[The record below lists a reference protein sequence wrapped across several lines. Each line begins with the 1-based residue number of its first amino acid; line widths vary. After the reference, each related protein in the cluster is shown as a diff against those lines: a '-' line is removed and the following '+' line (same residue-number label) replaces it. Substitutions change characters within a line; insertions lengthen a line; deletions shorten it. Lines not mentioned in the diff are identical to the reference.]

1 MTIRLLRT
9 LVAVADTRT
18 FSAAAVEVRVTHAAV
33 SQQMQTLEA
42 DLGLALF
49 NRDTRTPE
57 LTPIGQE
64 VVRKARQLIA
74 DYDNLAP
81 SVLGDDGLSGVVTL
95 GALRT
100 TLTGLTPH
108 AMARLKD
115 RFPALGIHIRPGL
128 TETLLADISR
138 GSVDAAIVTRPHLLP
153 ADIAFKDLARE
164 PLQLIAHAQDPLD
177 DPIALLHSRPFIR
190 FNRRAVLGT
199 LIENWL
205 VANKVRVTEAM
216 ELDSPE
222 AITSMVQANLG
233 VSIVPDLVVKPLEQV
248 AVKRIALG
256 TDAPTRLLGL
266 AYRKDHIK
274 TRLLDEVFA
283 TLSDVIA
290 EAT

>member
-1 MTIRLLRT
+1 
-9 LVAVADTRT
+9 
-18 FSAAAVEVRVTHAAV
+18 
-33 SQQMQTLEA
+33 
-42 DLGLALF
+42 
-49 NRDTRTPE
+49 
-57 LTPIGQE
+57 
-64 VVRKARQLIA
+64 
-74 DYDNLAP
+74 
-81 SVLGDDGLSGVVTL
+81 
-95 GALRT
+95 
-100 TLTGLTPH
+100 
-108 AMARLKD
+108 KD